1 MKDKNEYVN
10 KLINEC
16 LKIIV
21 NNKIKMSDL
30 AFEMGINLIDLYM
43 DDGLEKDNALTKIA
57 EAVFWVT
64 YGEEEN
70 E

>member
-21 NNKIKMSDL
+21 NNKVKMSDL
-30 AFEMGINLIDLYM
+30 AFEMGIKLIDLYKLFV
-43 DDGLEKDNALTKIA
+43 DYNNDLSCYLQLL
-57 EAVFWVT
+57 
-64 YGEEEN
+64 YLLQ
-70 E
+70 

>member
-30 AFEMGINLIDLYM
+30 AFEM
-43 DDGLEKDNALTKIA
+43 
-57 EAVFWVT
+57 
-64 YGEEEN
+64 
-70 E
+70 

>member
-21 NNKIKMSDL
+21 NNKVKMSDL
-30 AFEMGINLIDLYM
+30 AFEMGINLIDLYKLFV
-43 DDGLEKDNALTKIA
+43 DYNYDISCYLELL
-57 EAVFWVT
+57 
-64 YGEEEN
+64 YLLQ
-70 E
+70 

>member
-21 NNKIKMSDL
+21 NNKVKMSDL
-30 AFEMGINLIDLYM
+30 AFEMGINLIDLYKLFV
-43 DDGLEKDNALTKIA
+43 DYNYDLSCYLELL
-57 EAVFWVT
+57 
-64 YGEEEN
+64 YLLQ
-70 E
+70 

>member
-30 AFEMGINLIDLYM
+30 AFEMGIKLIDLYKLFV
-43 DDGLEKDNALTKIA
+43 DYNNDLSCYLQLL
-57 EAVFWVT
+57 
-64 YGEEEN
+64 YLLQ
-70 E
+70 

>member
-30 AFEMGINLIDLYM
+30 AFEMGINLIDLYKLFV
-43 DDGLEKDNALTKIA
+43 DYNYDLSCYLELL
-57 EAVFWVT
+57 
-64 YGEEEN
+64 YLLQ
-70 E
+70 

>member
-21 NNKIKMSDL
+21 NNKVKMIDL
-30 AFEMGINLIDLYM
+30 AFEMGINLIDLYKLFV
-43 DDGLEKDNALTKIA
+43 DYNHDLSCYLELL
-57 EAVFWVT
+57 
-64 YGEEEN
+64 YLLQ
-70 E
+70 

>member
-30 AFEMGINLIDLYM
+30 AFEMGINLIDLYKLFV
-43 DDGLEKDNALTKIA
+43 DYNYDISCYLELL
-57 EAVFWVT
+57 
-64 YGEEEN
+64 YLLQ
-70 E
+70 